1 MYCLHYGSEMFG
13 PGENV
18 MLVCYI
24 HYNLN
29 HDDEMI
35 LDLTNAGHR
44 PTHDIVTKGNRI
56 QTSSRLHKRNLSIAV
71 KVRKKGKIMNQ
82 YN

>member
-44 PTHDIVTKGNRI
+44 PTHDISQGR
-56 QTSSRLHKRNLSIAV
+56 
-71 KVRKKGKIMNQ
+71 
-82 YN
+82 